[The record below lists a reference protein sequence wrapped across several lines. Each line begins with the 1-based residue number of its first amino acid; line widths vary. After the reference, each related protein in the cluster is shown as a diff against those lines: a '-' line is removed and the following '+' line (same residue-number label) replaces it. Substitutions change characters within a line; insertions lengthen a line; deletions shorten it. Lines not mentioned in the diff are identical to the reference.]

1 MGEADWR
8 TVFSAGPGRAH
19 LGLLRLSG
27 SGKEIDLWGVT
38 LCAAGRGCWRSPLL
52 QMRQNG
58 LDHRFTP
65 TPIRQPPRPACD
77 LPASPIDL
85 YHSAITRRY
94 PNAFHTAGNTGK
106 DPLFSLFAVADVRSM
121 RRKMIGE
128 AIQVAKLTSTML
140 AKTSDGTMRSS
151 ICRHS

>member
-58 LDHRFTP
+58 LDH
-65 TPIRQPPRPACD
+65 IRIGDIRD
-77 LPASPIDL
+77 H
-85 YHSAITRRY
+85 YRY
-94 PNAFHTAGNTGK
+94 PERAATNV
-106 DPLFSLFAVADVRSM
+106 VA
-121 RRKMIGE
+121 RRKAVQCLI
-128 AIQVAKLTSTML
+128 L
-140 AKTSDGTMRSS
+140 AGSGDRLAPA
-151 ICRHS
+151 